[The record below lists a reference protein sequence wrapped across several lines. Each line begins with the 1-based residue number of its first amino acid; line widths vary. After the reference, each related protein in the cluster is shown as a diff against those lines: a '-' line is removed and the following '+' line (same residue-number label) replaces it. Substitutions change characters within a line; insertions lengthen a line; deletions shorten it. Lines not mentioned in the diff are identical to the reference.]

1 MTDYKDY
8 KILWNEA
15 MQQLKIQ
22 FGAQPMD
29 WWTPLKYAASSEN
42 EIVVT
47 APSSYHRDQVKS
59 RFMTHIDTKIQEL
72 AGKPL
77 KIVIKEKQAKK
88 SVKPVN
94 VIEKPEKFV
103 EKKVPIITENY
114 TTTQYQAPVIRHA
127 VVKNDTQKNSH
138 FQLRD
143 EFIFDTFIVSE
154 KNKYT
159 FAAAQAVARNLGT
172 SYNPLL
178 IYGGVGLGKTHL
190 MQSIGNYVHSNSD
203 SKIIFISAENFMN
216 EFIESINDKKTASSF
231 RNKYRHTDLLMI
243 DDIHSLKYGDATLA
257 ELFNTYEALYN
268 ANKQIIF
275 TCDRP
280 VSELKNLTDRL
291 KSRLG
296 SGLNVEIQLPDYET
310 RFAIARSKIKMY
322 GINIPDDVIS
332 FVCKNIT
339 TNVRDLVSALK
350 KLFSYADLMSQ
361 PVTLEIAQQQLKDT
375 IVSTFTKQTNVP
387 IDIVIRTVAEYFSLT
402 PTDLRSKKK
411 SQSIVHPRHLA
422 MYIIRDLT
430 ELSTT
435 DIGQALGGRDHT
447 TVMNGIDKIEKRI
460 LSEPAEEETIQILKQ
475 KIKENYV
482 K

>member
-1 MTDYKDY
+1 MSDFKDY
-8 KILWNEA
+8 KALWNEA
-15 MQQLKIQ
+15 MQQLKCQ
-22 FGAQPMD
+22 FGTQPMD
-29 WWTPLKYAASSEN
+29 WWTSLKYAGSSED
-42 EIVVT
+42 EITVT
-47 APSSYHRDQVKS
+47 APSAYHRDQVKS
-59 RFMTHIDTKIQEL
+59 RFMTHIDTKIMEL
-72 AGKPL
+72 TGKSL
-77 KIVIKEKQAKK
+77 KITITEKQSKKSAKNITEEAKK
-88 SVKPVN
+88 PVKENILSIDEDPVETQDQIN
-94 VIEKPEKFV
+94 VTKQSEPK
-103 EKKVPIITENY
+103 T
-114 TTTQYQAPVIRHA
+114 
-127 VVKNDTQKNSH
+127 DTKKNSH
-138 FQLRD
+138 FQLKN
-143 EFIFDTFIVSE
+143 EFVFDTFIVSE

-190 MQSIGNYVHSNSD
+190 MQAIGNYVHSNSD
-203 SKIIFISAENFMN
+203 NKIIYISAENFMN

-243 DDIHSLKYGDATLA
+243 DDIHSLRYGDATLA
-257 ELFNTYEALYN
+257 ELFNTYEALHN
-268 ANKQIIF
+268 ANKQMIF

-291 KSRLG
+291 KSRFE
-296 SGLNVEIQLPDYET
+296 SGLNVEICLPDYET
-310 RFAIARSKIKMY
+310 RFAIAKSRITLY
-322 GINIPDDVIS
+322 GISIPDDVIS

-339 TNVRDLVSALK
+339 TNVRDLISALK

-361 PVTLEIAQQQLKDT
+361 PVTLEIAQQQLKDN
-375 IVSTFTKQTNVP
+375 IVSTKQTNVST
-387 IDIVIRTVAEYFSLT
+387 DVVIRIVAEYFSLT

-411 SQSIVHPRHLA
+411 SHNIVHPRHLA

-460 LSEPAEEETIQILKQ
+460 LSDPTEEPTIQTLKRM
-475 KIKENYV
+475 IKENYV

>member
-1 MTDYKDY
+1 M
-8 KILWNEA
+8 LWDEA
-15 MQQLKIQ
+15 MQQLKAQ
-22 FGAQPMD
+22 FGTKPMD
-29 WWTPLKYAASSEN
+29 WWTPLKYTSSSEN
-42 EIVVT
+42 EIVIT
-47 APSSYHRDQVKS
+47 APSAYHRDRVKS
-59 RFMTHIDTKIQEL
+59 RFMTQIETKILEL

-77 KIVIKEKQAKK
+77 KITIKEKSLKEHTK
-88 SVKPVN
+88 SIIENP
-94 VIEKPEKFV
+94 EKPTER
-103 EKKVPIITENY
+103 KVPPAIENRPII
-114 TTTQYQAPVIRHA
+114 H
-127 VVKNDTQKNSH
+127 QKNTEIYTEAKPQKHRH
-138 FQLRD
+138 FQLKD
-143 EFIFDTFIVSE
+143 EFTFDTFIVSE

-190 MQSIGNYVHSNSD
+190 MQAIGNYVHSNSE

-257 ELFNTYEALYN
+257 ELFNTYEALHN

-310 RFAIARSKIKMY
+310 RFAIARSKIKIY

-339 TNVRDLVSALK
+339 TNVRDLVAALK

-387 IDIVIRTVAEYFSLT
+387 VDIIIRTVAEYFSLT
-402 PTDLRSKKK
+402 PNDLRSKKK
-411 SQSIVHPRHLA
+411 SQSIVHPRHLS

-447 TVMNGIDKIEKRI
+447 TVINGIDRIEKRI
-460 LSEPAEEETIQILKQ
+460 LSVPAEEETIQILKQ
-475 KIKENYV
+475 RIKENYV

>member
-1 MTDYKDY
+1 MTDFKDY
-8 KILWNEA
+8 KALWNET
-15 MQQLKIQ
+15 MQQLKCQ
-22 FGAQPMD
+22 FGTQPMD
-29 WWTPLKYAASSEN
+29 WWTSLKYTSSSED
-42 EIVVT
+42 EIFIA
-47 APSSYHRDQVKS
+47 APSAYHRDQVKS
-59 RFMTHIDTKIQEL
+59 RFMAHIDTKIMEL
-72 AGKPL
+72 TGKPL
-77 KIVIKEKQAKK
+77 KITITEKQSKK
-88 SVKPVN
+88 SAKNIVDETKKPAEENNFVSEVPDKTPDPVN
-94 VIEKPEKFV
+94 VTKHSETKAAI
-103 EKKVPIITENY
+103 
-114 TTTQYQAPVIRHA
+114 
-127 VVKNDTQKNSH
+127 QKNRH
-138 FQLRD
+138 FQLKN
-143 EFIFDTFIVSE
+143 EFTFDTFIVSE

-190 MQSIGNYVHSNSD
+190 MQAIGNYVHSNSD
-203 SKIIFISAENFMN
+203 NNIIYISAENFMN

-257 ELFNTYEALYN
+257 EIFNTYEALHN
-268 ANKQIIF
+268 ANKQMIF

-291 KSRLG
+291 KSRFE
-296 SGLNVEIQLPDYET
+296 SGLNVEICLPDYET
-310 RFAIARSKIKMY
+310 RFAIAKSRIKLC

-339 TNVRDLVSALK
+339 TNVRDLISALK
-350 KLFSYADLMSQ
+350 KLFSYADLMAK
-361 PVTLEIAQQQLKDT
+361 PVTLEIAQQQLRDT
-375 IVSTFTKQTNVP
+375 IVSTKQTNVST
-387 IDIVIRTVAEYFSLT
+387 DVIIRIVAEYFSLT

-411 SQSIVHPRHLA
+411 SHNIVHPRHLS

-435 DIGQALGGRDHT
+435 DIGEVLGGRDHT

-460 LSEPAEEETIQILKQ
+460 LSDPTEEPMIQTLKRM
-475 KIKENYV
+475 IKENYV